1 LKLNLTKQ
9 LTTTGDWNMSASGNY
24 RAKQVVTNDEDGVL
38 QMSDS
43 IRVAI
48 QQAKNAMMFE
58 HASRAGEHG
67 RLLRLALNEAEA
79 LAWQTEF
86 PHLVFPE
93 LAREKAR
100 AAVLW
105 HQRQR
110 SLRGAT
116 SELAFAE

>member
-1 LKLNLTKQ
+1 
-9 LTTTGDWNMSASGNY
+9 MRARESF
-24 RAKQVVTNDEDGVL
+24 RAKRTISGDNERVLRMNDA
-38 QMSDS
+38 

-48 QQAKNAMMFE
+48 QHAKDAMLFE
-58 HASRAGEHG
+58 HVNRAGEHG

-86 PHLVFPE
+86 PHLMFPE
-93 LAREKAR
+93 LALEKAQ

-110 SLRGAT
+110 SLRGAIT
-116 SELAFAE
+116 EVAFAE

>member
-1 LKLNLTKQ
+1 MGN
-9 LTTTGDWNMSASGNY
+9 WNMSANGNY
-24 RAKQVVTNDEDGVL
+24 RAKQTVMGGKIQVQPL
-38 QMSDS
+38 SDS
-43 IRVAI
+43 ARFAI
-48 QQAKNAMMFE
+48 QHAKDAMLFE
-58 HASRAGEHG
+58 HVNQAGEHG

-110 SLRGAT
+110 SLRRGPT
-116 SELAFAE
+116 EVAFAE